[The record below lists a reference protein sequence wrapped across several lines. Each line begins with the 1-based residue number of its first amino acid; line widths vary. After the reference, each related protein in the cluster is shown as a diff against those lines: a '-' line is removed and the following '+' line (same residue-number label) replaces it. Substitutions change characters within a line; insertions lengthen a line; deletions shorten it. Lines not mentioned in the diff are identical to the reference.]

1 MLCISPSIIRMY
13 IILPNPNQPLANII
27 SSFIIFLVDGG
38 WSDWQ
43 NVTNCSTTCGEGV
56 ITQQRTCTQ
65 PSPSC
70 GGRDCL
76 GENITYVSCTKCC
89 PGTYINLRKIL

>member
-1 MLCISPSIIRMY
+1 METIKGKF
-13 IILPNPNQPLANII
+13 NQLLANIFM
-27 SSFIIFLVDGG
+27 FIISLVDGG

-70 GGRDCL
+70 GGRECL
-76 GENITYVSCTKCC
+76 GENITNISCNNCC
-89 PGTYINLRKIL
+89 PGIMWLYKLNWLSYNYIS

>member
-1 MLCISPSIIRMY
+1 M
-13 IILPNPNQPLANII
+13 
-27 SSFIIFLVDGG
+27 FLVDGG
-38 WSDWQ
+38 WSDWR

-70 GGRDCL
+70 GGKYCS
-76 GENITYVSCTKCC
+76 GKSITNISCNDNCC
-89 PGTYINLRKIL
+89 PSKYVMFMI